1 MDTMMNTYRPTLG
14 QITIRCRNRINWY
27 RIAILTLASV
37 LVSWLAF
44 GLGCAVLEST
54 LDYGQA
60 LTTPLALIFLAI
72 NLVTT
77 FITQKNKYT
86 EQ

>member
-27 RIAILTLASV
+27 RIVILTLASV
-37 LVSWLAF
+37 LLGWLAF
-44 GLGCAVLEST
+44 GLTCALLESSLT
-54 LDYGQA
+54 FGQA
-60 LTTPLALIFLAI
+60 LITPLALIFLGMD
-72 NLVTT
+72 LVST
-77 FITQKNKYT
+77 FIAQRSQYT